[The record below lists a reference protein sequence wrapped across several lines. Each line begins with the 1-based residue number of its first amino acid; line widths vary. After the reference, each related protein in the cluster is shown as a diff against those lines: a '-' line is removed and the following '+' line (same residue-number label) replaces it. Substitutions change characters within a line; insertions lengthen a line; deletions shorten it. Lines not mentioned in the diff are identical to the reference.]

1 MSTNN
6 PYLLQI
12 DSLLLNLSA
21 EKELLALNAKKLV
34 SKYWHWF
41 NNENTNIAKLRRVG
55 MTELSVSNIAPV
67 LEKRKSGD
75 LLIYYLVWKNH
86 NKQFRSNIKKG
97 CSPKNNASVPIH
109 SYTSKKIRSVLQ
121 NRCTWNAPKAIEY
134 ENQFEL
140 IRVALRGIHD
150 AEVRM
155 RATSRRL
162 NQLNTDTTLGE

>member
-6 PYLLQI
+6 PYLPQI
-12 DSLLLNLSA
+12 DSLLLNLSE
-21 EKELLALNAKKLV
+21 EKELLAQEAKKLV
-34 SKYWHWF
+34 SRYWNWF
-41 NNENTNIAKLRRVG
+41 NNENTNIAQLRRVG

-75 LLIYYLVWKNH
+75 LLIYYIVWKNH

-97 CSPKNNASVPIH
+97 GNPKNNASVPIH

-121 NRCTWNAPKAIEY
+121 NRCTWNASKALEY
-134 ENQFEL
+134 EEHFKL
-140 IRVALRGIHD
+140 IRIALKGIHD

-162 NQLNTDTTLGE
+162 NQLNTEIQGE